1 MALLIVPQRAT
12 NIQSPIDATLPMT
25 CIIESSYVVDGHG
38 EYSIRV
44 TRISNDP
51 SSSWIITKRFREFVD
66 LNNTLKEYGFNF
78 ELPKKKFL
86 GNTDRIFMAERQKGL
101 QIYLNTLVQNI
112 ELCNSLL
119 VHRFLDPD
127 NHIINYPGIVK
138 EKKRRFSLIIFFFVL
153 ESALQY
159 VSMFIRSMNNIYQI
173 IEPLFDFGWRHN
185 KSYFLASKPGCSK
198 NERYL
203 LIWCHYGLDKALG
216 EKEIM
221 SCLKLFKSIS
231 HPLIVPIEE
240 VYANESGTLT
250 VCPFYNKGS
259 LKDYIHRT
267 KPANGVYW
275 KRYGPTSSSRQCDLH
290 QIKILGRQILEGL
303 NFLYENN
310 LVYGHLHSGNILF
323 DYDQSQSIKLLD
335 ITNAIAGVSSK
346 YRCYYSNLKHIH
358 TFEQCDIYAF
368 GRLLY
373 ELSTGEECPI
383 SLYTEFSSIIPFP
396 VQEIISK
403 IFISSGNLPTIQQL
417 LNEPFFQATLS
428 NCFDR
433 FQLKL
438 NIKAKEAFEQISR
451 IAQERLENDQIK
463 IKSAQRHLKI
473 SNHLM
478 SNEEKLRRRRERQAK
493 ALGKKMENSFSTT
506 DTSRSLQNSITI
518 DPLQTTKDTT
528 ISNKPLSPNIS
539 VDTPNIPETS
549 PSPQPAVV
557 NDTRTQ
563 LLNSILDFNLSKLKQ
578 TKINDRSA
586 PKFK

>member
-12 NIQSPIDATLPMT
+12 NIKSAIDATLPMT
-25 CIIESSYVVDGHG
+25 CTIESSYVVDGHG

-44 TRISNDP
+44 TRILNDP
-51 SSSWIITKRFREFVD
+51 SSSWIIRKRFREFVD

-101 QIYLNTLVQNI
+101 QTYLNTLVQHI

-119 VHRFLDPD
+119 VHRFLDPH
-127 NHIINYPGIVK
+127 NHIINYP
-138 EKKRRFSLIIFFFVL
+138 

-173 IEPLFDFGWRHN
+173 IEPLFDFGWRYN
-185 KSYFLASKPGCSK
+185 KSYFLATKTGCSK

-221 SCLKLFKSIS
+221 SCLKLLKSIS
-231 HPLIVPIEE
+231 HPLIVRIEE
-240 VYANESGTLT
+240 VYANEHGTLT

-275 KRYGPTSSSRQCDLH
+275 KRYGPTSSLRQCDLH
-290 QIKILGRQILEGL
+290 QIKMLGRQILESL

-323 DYDQSQSIKLLD
+323 DFEQSQSIKLLD
-335 ITNAIAGVSSK
+335 INNVITGVSSK
-346 YRCYYSNLKHIH
+346 YRPYYSTLKHIH

-383 SLYTEFSSIIPFP
+383 SLYTEFPSIIPFP
-396 VQEIISK
+396 VQEILSK
-403 IFISSGNLPTIQQL
+403 IFISPGNLPTIQQL
-417 LNEPFFQATLS
+417 LNEPFFQVTLS
-428 NCFDR
+428 NGFER

-451 IAQERLENDQIK
+451 VAQERLENDQIK

-478 SNEEKLRRRRERQAK
+478 SDEEKLRRRRERQAK
-493 ALGKKMENSFSTT
+493 ALEKKMENSFSST
-506 DTSRSLQNSITI
+506 DTSKSLQHSITV
-518 DPLQTTKDTT
+518 DPLQNTKETI

-539 VDTPNIPETS
+539 VDAPNIPETS
-549 PSPQPAVV
+549 PSPQPTVI
-557 NDTRTQ
+557 NDNRTQ

-578 TKINDRSA
+578 TKTNDRSV

>member
-12 NIQSPIDATLPMT
+12 NIQSPVDATLPMT

-44 TRISNDP
+44 TRILNDP
-51 SSSWIITKRFREFVD
+51 LSSWIITKRFREFVD
-66 LNNTLKEYGFNF
+66 LNNALKEYGFNF

-86 GNTDRIFMAERQKGL
+86 GNTDRTFMAERQKGL
-101 QIYLNTLVQNI
+101 QTYLNTLVQHI

-119 VHRFLDPD
+119 VHRFLDPE
-127 NHIINYPGIVK
+127 NHIINYP
-138 EKKRRFSLIIFFFVL
+138 

-159 VSMFIRSMNNIYQI
+159 VSMYIRSMNNRYQI
-173 IEPLFDFGWRHN
+173 IEPLFDFGWRYN
-185 KSYFLASKPGCSK
+185 KSYFLASKTGCPK
-198 NERYL
+198 NEHYL

-216 EKEIM
+216 EKETM
-221 SCLKLFKSIS
+221 NCLKLIKSIL
-231 HPLIVPIEE
+231 HPLIAPIEE

-250 VCPFYNKGS
+250 ICPFYNRGS

-275 KRYGPTSSSRQCDLH
+275 KRYGPTSTLRQCDLH
-290 QIKILGRQILEGL
+290 QIKILGRQILEAL
-303 NFLYENN
+303 YFLYENN

-323 DYDQSQSIKLLD
+323 DFEQSQSIKLLD
-335 ITNAIAGVSSK
+335 ITNVITGVSSK
-346 YRCYYSNLKHIH
+346 YRRHYSNLKYIH

-373 ELSTGEECPI
+373 ELSTGEECPLT
-383 SLYTEFSSIIPFP
+383 LYTEFPSIIPFP
-396 VQEIISK
+396 VQEILSK
-403 IFISSGNLPTIQQL
+403 IFISSGNLPTIEQL
-417 LNEPFFQATLS
+417 LNEPFFQVTLS
-428 NCFDR
+428 SVFER

-438 NIKAKEAFEQISR
+438 NNKAKEAFEQINR

-463 IKSAQRHLKI
+463 IKFAQRHLKI

-478 SNEEKLRRRRERQAK
+478 SDEEKLRRRRERQAK
-493 ALGKKMENSFSTT
+493 ALEKKMENSLNTT
-506 DTSRSLQNSITI
+506 DTSKSLQYSITV
-518 DPLQTTKDTT
+518 DPLQTTTTTTTTNTETT
-528 ISNKPLSPNIS
+528 ISNKLVSPNIS
-539 VDTPNIPETS
+539 VNIPNIPETS
-549 PSPQPAVV
+549 PSPQPTVV
-557 NDTRTQ
+557 NDARTQ

-578 TKINDRSA
+578 AKTNDHSV

>member
-127 NHIINYPGIVK
+127 NHIINYP
-138 EKKRRFSLIIFFFVL
+138 